1 MLNLVDIENT
11 HSFRFIFFREGRNS
25 GRKSPKAKEKGSYSI
40 FFKAKYSWIR
50 AFFVL
55 ITKYEH
61 RYLPYFWFSPIR
73 YRKNLRKTSLLLWST
88 KICSYLLF
96 TLRLRCS
103 FFFERKW
110 LFLFEKPT
118 GCFSLENWE
127 NTFSLEN
134 WENTFSLENWE
145 NTFSL
150 EHQETDFSLENQETA
165 FSFIYF

>member
-1 MLNLVDIENT
+1 MNIRAPKPIQKT
-11 HSFRFIFFREGRNS
+11 IGHHSFRFIFFREGRNS

-96 TLRLRCS
+96 TLELRCS
-103 FFFERKW
+103 LFFERKW
-110 LFLFEKPT
+110 LFLFYIFLMNLLQLKRRNLPKYIPAKVFREK
-118 GCFSLENWE
+118 GRIEE
-127 NTFSLEN
+127 K
-134 WENTFSLENWE
+134 
-145 NTFSL
+145 
-150 EHQETDFSLENQETA
+150 
-165 FSFIYF
+165 I